1 MKKILLVSAL
11 ATAMLANA
19 AGLENA
25 KMRNFASDSKKIE
38 TTSTPFEWK
47 DAKTIIKEHAAA
59 RAPQATEYDAAD
71 WYDVPGSFHLGIY
84 EGLGGYSVAIIH
96 VPYMDSIEFINYYG
110 PTDWSWN
117 GTLDTEN
124 SETVV
129 IAPAS
134 VNGAYYTPETSNH
147 EFNPKEAWGEG
158 YKDSVFHIKGTQY
171 GNGCSYQY
179 VLCATESKWLNGENS
194 YMTLCAMQT
203 DTYNEPDY
211 DGSDFWMVGNSK
223 ETGDVYLNGTGV
235 HLAKGDAAT
244 VDTLGILVDN
254 RGTMKI
260 EQILFPIYNDGRA
273 DAVNKFI
280 PDGAE
285 LRVALFPLDEEGI
298 HFDDTIASTVMTN
311 ADYVSAGAGY
321 EWLGT
326 LHAKF
331 HEVDIFGTETDVP
344 VWVTGSFYL
353 QLTNFNETGCDFG
366 IYSDFYCP
374 TTATTVYQHDGMF
387 SYHGRATA
395 GGGAYG
401 QNLGISFDAYWPTL
415 VNDTACYELHADA
428 YAAEEGYAYYGEDP
442 EDMIVWLLSNVNYEE
457 WTYET
462 EDEWI
467 EPVLASTDY
476 WEEYGAIALAFA
488 VENLPEGESGRRG
501 TIIFEAD
508 GATVEFTIIQ
518 GVDPTE
524 GIEDTKVDAKFNNK
538 KYNVLGV
545 EVDDNFKGVVI
556 RNGKKTIVR

>member
-71 WYDVPGSFHLGIY
+71 WYFAPGSFFLGIY
-84 EGLGGYSVAIIH
+84 EGLSGYSVG
-96 VPYMDSIEFINYYG
+96 VTLLPYMDSVVFYNYYG
-110 PTDWSWN
+110 PSDW
-117 GTLDTEN
+117 
-124 SETVV
+124 
-129 IAPAS
+129 A
-134 VNGAYYTPETSNH
+134 VNGKNVAENTDTYITGYGINGLYYLPETDDH
-147 EFNPKEAWGEG
+147 DFNPARDWGKE
-158 YKDSVFHIKGTQY
+158 YKDTTFNIKGTLY
-171 GNGCSYQY
+171 GNG
-179 VLCATESKWLNGENS
+179 NS
-194 YMTLCAMQT
+194 DQFLASAIEGNSSMLGGQNFHMTLCAMET
-203 DTYNEPDY
+203 DVWNEPDY
-211 DGSDFWMVGNSK
+211 DGSDFWMVGAASL
-223 ETGDVYLNGTGV
+223 GDVYYNGTGV
-235 HLAKGDAAT
+235 HLTKGDAAT
-244 VDTLGILVDN
+244 ADTIGILVDN

-260 EQILFPIYNDGRA
+260 EEILFPIYNDGRA

-311 ADYVSAGAGY
+311 ADFVSAGAGY
-321 EWLGT
+321 EWVGT

-344 VWVTGSFYL
+344 VWVNGSFYL

-366 IYSDFYCP
+366 IYSDFHCP
-374 TTATTVYQHDGMF
+374 TTGTTVYQHDGMF
-387 SYHGRATA
+387 SYRGGK
-395 GGGAYG
+395 GGGGDYG

-428 YAAEEGYAYYGEDP
+428 YAEEEGYAYYGEDP
-442 EDMIVWLLSNVNYEE
+442 ENMIVWLLSNVNYEE

-462 EDEWI
+462 EEDWI
-467 EPVLASTDY
+467 EPQIASTDY
-476 WEEYGAIALAFA
+476 WEDYSVIALAFA
-488 VENLPEGESGRRG
+488 VTDLPEGESGRRG
-501 TIIFEAD
+501 TITFEAD